1 MEINNIFMQDE
12 IVNQVVNKYQKRS
25 EIGIGKYNTT
35 LKNNNSDCFFKHA
48 QEEAMDFSL
57 YLEKILQIIKE
68 TPNDTELGAKIRQMA
83 K

>member
-1 MEINNIFMQDE
+1 MQDK

-35 LKNNNSDCFFKHA
+35 LQSNNSDNFFKHA

-57 YLEKILQIIKE
+57 YLEKILQIIKD
-68 TPNDTELGAKIRQMA
+68 TPNDAELGKLIRQMA
-83 K
+83 R